1 VNRKIL
7 LVALIIGSIAAAAT
21 ALLSTQPAG
30 KTPAVSPAVRQENS
44 PVVKHTPPA
53 GIPVLMYHSIGEEK
67 NNDAV
72 IAKERFA
79 EQMAFLSSHNFTPIS
94 LDDLYAY
101 LNGSGDLPPKPV
113 VLTFDDG
120 YRDTYE
126 VAFPILKQYGFKSV
140 LFIPAT
146 FAGDRLSWQELREMK
161 AAGMEIGSHSL
172 THQDLG
178 DMTQAQ
184 QAAEIAKSK
193 EILDSFLSQNT
204 RYFCYPN
211 SSYNQETLKL
221 LKLHGYRLAVT
232 IDSGWVKP
240 GDEPFTLRRVWIGN
254 SVDLAHFEER
264 LSRSD
269 YSML

>member
-1 VNRKIL
+1 MNRKYFITAFIL
-7 LVALIIGSIAAAAT
+7 AILAAAA
-21 ALLSTQPAG
+21 AG
-30 KTPAVSPAVRQENS
+30 CMSAPPAVKAPAAPPAAAQESKPAV
-44 PVVKHTPPA
+44 KHAPPA

-72 IAKERFA
+72 ISKDRFA
-79 EQMAFLSSHNFTPIS
+79 EQMGYLAKHNYTPIS

-101 LNGSGDLPPKPV
+101 LGGSGDLPAKPV
-113 VLTFDDG
+113 LLTFDDG

-126 VAFPILKQYGFKSV
+126 VVFPILKQYGFKSV

-146 FAGDRLSWQELREMK
+146 FAGTRLSWQELREMK

-172 THQDLG
+172 THRDLG
-178 DMTQAQ
+178 DMTPAQ
-184 QAAEIAKSK
+184 QAEEIAKSK

-211 SSYNQETLKL
+211 SSFNQETLKL
-221 LKLHGYRLAVT
+221 LKSHGFRLAFT
-232 IDSGWVKP
+232 INPGWVKP
-240 GDEPFTLRRVWIGN
+240 GDDPLTLQRVWMGN
-254 SVDLAHFEER
+254 NVDLAHFEER

>member
-1 VNRKIL
+1 MNRKL
-7 LVALIIGSIAAAAT
+7 LLGALIIGLIAVAMVVLQSAPPSGKAPAA
-21 ALLSTQPAG
+21 
-30 KTPAVSPAVRQENS
+30 SPASRQENK
-44 PVVKHTPPA
+44 PVVKSLPSA

-101 LNGSGDLPPKPV
+101 LNGTGDLPAKPV
-113 VLTFDDG
+113 MLTFDDG

-126 VAFPILKQYGFKSV
+126 VALPILKQYGFKSV

-146 FAGDRLSWQELREMK
+146 VAGTRLSWQELREMK

-172 THQDLG
+172 THRDLG
-178 DMTQAQ
+178 DMSPAEQAV
-184 QAAEIAKSK
+184 EITKSK
-193 EILDSFLSQNT
+193 ELLDSFLSQNT

-211 SSYNQETLKL
+211 GSYNQETLRL
-221 LKLHGYRLAVT
+221 LKLHGFLLSVT
-232 IDSGWVKP
+232 IDPGWVKT
-240 GDEPFTLRRVWIGN
+240 GDEPLTLKRVWMGN
-254 SVDLAHFEER
+254 TVDLAHFEER

-269 YSML
+269 YSVL